1 MPTGAAIYHSAAGT
15 GKDVAAMSEAILRPL
30 PIAKGLRR
38 GWLRLGSWL
47 RDEAV
52 AERERWPLFAP
63 VAIGIG
69 AGLYFAFSS
78 EPPLWPPLA
87 AALAGAALV
96 LWGHYA
102 EPGGRTR
109 IGPELVVLG
118 LVLALVGGG
127 MAAARI
133 RTMTVAAPVLEKRIG
148 PVAVTGR
155 IAGIED
161 RANGRRITLDHVEIP
176 GVEFPRTPYSVRINL
191 RGPEPALSAGE
202 WIRIRAGL
210 GPPPAPAAPGAYD
223 FQREAYFAR
232 LGAVGF
238 AVGRAAAI
246 EPPGDLGL
254 SQTLVDRAEIRLEQL
269 RYDITTRVRDGVG
282 GEEGAVAAALMTG
295 EQAAIPQDI
304 IDAMRNSGLAHLLA
318 VSGFNFVLIAGM
330 LFYLARAFF
339 ALVPPLVLRFPTKK
353 WAAGVAILGGAGY
366 FAITGDSIATER
378 AFIMVSLV
386 FLAVIADRT
395 PISMRTLGWAATLIL
410 LLQPE
415 SLLGAS
421 FQLSFAAVAA
431 LIAIYE
437 GWGRGAFDATVHGS
451 DAPAG
456 KRWHRVATAYVAGIA
471 LTTVIASAA
480 TAPFLF
486 YHFNRFATYGL
497 VANLVAV
504 PLTAVAIMPWS
515 LLAFALMPFGF
526 EKFALVPMGWGVAA
540 LDWIAKTA
548 SGWPGAV
555 VTIPAVPSA
564 SIVFVALG
572 GVWLCLWRRRW
583 RYLGV
588 PIVAAGLLVA
598 ALSRPPDIQV
608 DEDAKLIA
616 VRAADGGLMLSSQ
629 RAARMHAE
637 SWVRRTGN
645 LLPEPWPK
653 QGRSPDGRLNCDA
666 LGCLYR
672 ARGQVAAL
680 AQSEGALAEDCAAAT
695 VVVSLVPL
703 RHTCTG
709 VTTVIDRFDL
719 WRNGAYAIW
728 LDPDRVR
735 VASARQWQGKRPWVA
750 GAERMR
756 ETDD

>member
-1 MPTGAAIYHSAAGT
+1 MT
-15 GKDVAAMSEAILRPL
+15 EAILRPI
-30 PIAKGLRR
+30 PIGKGLWRS
-38 GWLRLGSWL
+38 WLRLGSWL
-47 RDEAV
+47 RDEAM

-69 AGLYFAFSS
+69 IGLYFAFSS
-78 EPPLWPPLA
+78 EPLLWPPLA

-96 LWGHYA
+96 LWGRFA
-102 EPGGRTR
+102 EPRGRTR
-109 IGPELVVLG
+109 IGPGVIVLG

-127 MAAARI
+127 MAAAKL
-133 RTMTVAAPVLEKRIG
+133 RTVSIAAPVLEKRIG
-148 PVAVTGR
+148 PVIVTGR

-161 RANGRRITLDHVEIP
+161 RAGGRRITLDHVEIP
-176 GVEFPRTPYSVRINL
+176 GVEGPRTPYSVRINL
-191 RGPEPALSAGE
+191 RGPEPTLSAGE

-210 GPPPAPAAPGAYD
+210 GPPPGPAAPGAYD

-238 AVGRAAAI
+238 AVGRAVAIAAP
-246 EPPGDLGL
+246 EGMGL
-254 SQTLVDRAEIRLEQL
+254 SRTLVDRAEIRLEQL

-282 GEEGAVAAALMTG
+282 GGEGAVAAALMTG

-330 LFYLARAFF
+330 LFYLARAIL
-339 ALVPPLVLRFPTKK
+339 ALISPLALRFPTKK
-353 WAAGVAILGGAGY
+353 WAAVAAILGGAGY

-395 PISMRTLGWAATLIL
+395 PISMRTLAWAATLIL

-431 LIAIYE
+431 LIAVYE
-437 GWGRGAFDATVHGS
+437 GWGRNAFDATVHET
-451 DAPAG
+451 DMPAAR
-456 KRWHRVATAYVAGIA
+456 RWLRIVTAYVAGIA
-471 LTTVIASAA
+471 ITTLIASAA
-480 TAPFLF
+480 TAPFLV

-515 LLAFALMPFGF
+515 LLAFALMPFGL
-526 EKFALVPMGWGVAA
+526 EKFALLPMGWGVAA

-548 SGWPGAV
+548 SGWPEAV
-555 VTIPAVPSA
+555 VTVPAVPA
-564 SIVFVALG
+564 ISIAVVALG

-583 RYLGV
+583 RYLGI
-588 PIVAAGLLVA
+588 PIFVVGLLVA
-598 ALSRPPDIQV
+598 ARSRPPDIQV
-608 DEDAKLIA
+608 DEGANLIA
-616 VRAADGGLMLSSQ
+616 VRAADGGLMLSSH
-629 RAARMHAE
+629 RAAKMHAD

-653 QGRSPDGRLNCDA
+653 QGLSSDGRLNCDA
-666 LGCLYR
+666 LGCVYR
-672 ARGQVAAL
+672 ARGQVVAL
-680 AQSEGALAEDCAAAT
+680 AQSGAALAEDCAAAT

-703 RHTCTG
+703 RHFCVG
-709 VTTVIDRFDL
+709 AKTTVDRFDL

-728 LDPDRVR
+728 LDPDRVT
-735 VASARQWQGKRPWVA
+735 VVSARRWQGRRPWVA

-756 ETDD
+756 QTDD

>member
-1 MPTGAAIYHSAAGT
+1 
-15 GKDVAAMSEAILRPL
+15 MS
-30 PIAKGLRR
+30 
-38 GWLRLGSWL
+38 
-47 RDEAV
+47 
-52 AERERWPLFAP
+52 
-63 VAIGIG
+63 
-69 AGLYFAFSS
+69 
-78 EPPLWPPLA
+78 
-87 AALAGAALV
+87 
-96 LWGHYA
+96 
-102 EPGGRTR
+102 
-109 IGPELVVLG
+109 
-118 LVLALVGGG
+118 
-127 MAAARI
+127 
-133 RTMTVAAPVLEKRIG
+133 VAAPVLEKRIG

-161 RANGRRITLDHVEIP
+161 RANGRRVTLDHVAIP
-176 GVEFPRTPYSVRINL
+176 GVDGPRTPYSVRINL
-191 RGPEPALSAGE
+191 RGSEPRLAAGE

-223 FQREAYFAR
+223 FQREAFFAK

-238 AVGRAAAI
+238 AVGRADVIA
-246 EPPGDLGL
+246 PPENLDL

-295 EQAAIPQDI
+295 EQAAIPEDI

-330 LFYLARAFF
+330 LFYIVRAFF
-339 ALVPPLVLRFPTKK
+339 ALIPPLVLRFPTKK
-353 WAAGVAILGGAGY
+353 WAAGAALLGGAAY

-395 PISMRTLGWAATLIL
+395 PISMRTLAWAATLIL

-431 LIAIYE
+431 LIAVYE
-437 GWGRGAFDATVHGS
+437 GWGRDAFNTAVHGGETS
-451 DAPAG
+451 AAR
-456 KRWHRVATAYVAGIA
+456 RWLAVALAYVAGIA

-480 TAPFLF
+480 TAPFLV

-515 LLAFALMPFGF
+515 LLAFALMPFGL
-526 EKFALVPMGWGVAA
+526 EKFALVPMGWGVTA
-540 LDWIAKTA
+540 LDWIAKAA

-555 VTIPAVPSA
+555 VTFPAMPAA
-564 SIVFVALG
+564 SIAVVALG
-572 GVWLCLWRRRW
+572 GLWLCLWRRHW

-588 PIVAAGLLVA
+588 PVVAAGLVAA

-629 RAARMHAE
+629 RAAKMHAD
-637 SWVRRTGN
+637 SWVRRAGN
-645 LLPEPWPK
+645 LLSEPWPK
-653 QGRSPDGRLNCDA
+653 QGTSPDGRLSCDE

-680 AQSEGALAEDCAAAT
+680 ARSEGAIAEDCSAVA
-695 VVVSLVPL
+695 VIVSLVPL
-703 RHTCTG
+703 RHSCAG
-709 VTTVIDRFDL
+709 AKAAIDRFNL

-728 LDPDRVR
+728 LDPGRVT
-735 VASARQWQGKRPWVA
+735 VASARRWQGRRPWVA